1 MQSVLPIHHNARDM
15 HVAFGCICYA
25 VVFGMMLVVVAG
37 VSLAGIASAKVLAH
51 GLKSSKMQTVAEILA
66 GSPDDAEWED
76 LDPRAIEAAQWTDRE
91 INKVIEQVKLHGT
104 QNDQGLWQVTFGKM
118 FTETAQI
125 FDALS
130 GILKTSKKY
139 KVLDFAGEQLW
150 QGQHDDTVIT
160 LVNEVHTG
168 IKIRR
173 RRKAD
178 LKSAPSNA
186 KSSGFGHG
194 FSQDAKC
201 IICEKRIY
209 QAEFVGAGGKSFH
222 DKCFRCVTCNKRLQQ
237 NDYYVS
243 RDSGFR
249 YRQPCQQFFYFL
261 FLFFVFFFVFLFLS
275 AI

>member
-160 LVNEVHTG
+160 LVNEVYVLCLCEPILLPSGTISQGCQAGCTAGVVHHHLTLGVTHAAFAVTVAG
-168 IKIRR
+168 IL
-173 RRKAD
+173 AS
-178 LKSAPSNA
+178 KS
-186 KSSGFGHG
+186 
-194 FSQDAKC
+194 D
-201 IICEKRIY
+201 
-209 QAEFVGAGGKSFH
+209 VDGK
-222 DKCFRCVTCNKRLQQ
+222 L
-237 NDYYVS
+237 
-243 RDSGFR
+243 
-249 YRQPCQQFFYFL
+249 
-261 FLFFVFFFVFLFLS
+261 
-275 AI
+275 I

>member
-139 KVLDFAGEQLW
+139 KVLDFAGEQLCEPILLPSGTIS
-150 QGQHDDTVIT
+150 QGCQAGCTAGVVHHHLTLGVTHAAFAVTVA
-160 LVNEVHTG
+160 G
-168 IKIRR
+168 IL
-173 RRKAD
+173 AS
-178 LKSAPSNA
+178 KS
-186 KSSGFGHG
+186 
-194 FSQDAKC
+194 D
-201 IICEKRIY
+201 
-209 QAEFVGAGGKSFH
+209 VDGK
-222 DKCFRCVTCNKRLQQ
+222 L
-237 NDYYVS
+237 
-243 RDSGFR
+243 
-249 YRQPCQQFFYFL
+249 
-261 FLFFVFFFVFLFLS
+261 
-275 AI
+275 I